1 MLPLTTVNTSRRET
15 RPLSPVGGE
24 TGDVGAAVEV
34 VVSFAA
40 VVEAA
45 VAEELA
51 GRVEPVDSPALDPV
65 VSPDGTV
72 PLGSVE
78 DDDPV
83 DSDDVDSDEVDSVDD
98 VDSVDEEVDPP
109 GVVTAVVGVVG
120 LGFSSPISAKKAA
133 IT

>member
-83 DSDDVDSDEVDSVDD
+83 DSDDVDS
-98 VDSVDEEVDPP
+98 VDEEVDPP

>member
-78 DDDPV
+78 DNDPV
-83 DSDDVDSDEVDSVDD
+83 DSDDVDSDD